1 MNGYYSVFDP
11 DGKKIADCGIE
22 RDAVNLM
29 HTRNKYWDGHYFTFN
44 PLPGDIIDVSN
55 GKQLPTRDIVVNM
68 DGGVGGSW
76 QEVEYVEIKGQ
87 KLELQQSNYLKQ
99 TMTVDTV
106 KYLDFVKGVTSDPS
120 LDWPVLAARLSEL
133 EVTDDCN
140 VSQLLTAALGLTAE
154 SGEFTEVVKKI
165 FLQGKPYTEENVFH
179 MKRELGDICWYLA
192 QACMALDT
200 TFDEVIEM
208 NVEKLK
214 ARYPGGEF
222 DVHKSENRK
231 EGDL

>member
-1 MNGYYSVFDP
+1 
-11 DGKKIADCGIE
+11 
-22 RDAVNLM
+22 
-29 HTRNKYWDGHYFTFN
+29 
-44 PLPGDIIDVSN
+44 
-55 GKQLPTRDIVVNM
+55 
-68 DGGVGGSW
+68 
-76 QEVEYVEIKGQ
+76 
-87 KLELQQSNYLKQ
+87 
-99 TMTVDTV
+99 MTVDTE
-106 KYLDFVKGVTSDPS
+106 KYLDFVNGVTSFPS
-120 LDWPVLAARLSEL
+120 TDLAALLSRATEL
-133 EVTDDCN
+133 DVEGDCD
-140 VSQLLTAALGLTAE
+140 VPRLLTAALGLTAE

-165 FLQGKPYTEENVFH
+165 LLQGKPYNEENVFH

-208 NVEKLK
+208 NVDKLK